1 MVCVVVCENIHDQYQ
16 ESMGNRQTTELVM
29 MGVYERWTHVQL
41 SSFPKK
47 KDHMP
52 QNYSPQQIYDKRKKK
67 QIWKGGGLRVRKVG
81 MVEEIRGVVAEA

>member
-1 MVCVVVCENIHDQYQ
+1 
-16 ESMGNRQTTELVM
+16 M